1 MTTVLGGV
9 VAVLSAVLF
18 AFVGQVLVQRLLP
31 VPLRQSHNSA
41 IGMIYAALY
50 TVYGVTLAL
59 SLFLVSQYFSAAQT
73 TAESEAN

>member
-1 MTTVLGGV
+1 MATVLGGV
-9 VAVLSAVLF
+9 VAILLAVLF

-31 VPLRQSHNSA
+31 FPLRQSHNSA

-59 SLFLVSQYFSAAQT
+59 SCLAVF
-73 TAESEAN
+73 